1 MVDTAL
7 TGHDLIQSYLKTIDS
22 QPGVYR
28 MLNATSEVLYVG
40 KARNLRARVSNYARP
55 TGHSARIARM
65 ISETSSMMFLTV
77 KTETEALLLEQNLIK
92 QLKPRYNVLLR
103 DDKSF
108 PNILINTE
116 HPFPQLQRHRGKRT
130 EKGSYFGPFASAGAV
145 HRTINQ
151 LQKVF
156 LLRNCSDAMFDSRS
170 RPCLQYQIK
179 RCAAPCVGK
188 INQKQYAQ
196 LVGDAE
202 RFLSGKSTAVQ
213 ANLVA
218 EMGAASE
225 SMEFER
231 AAALRDR
238 IRALTTVQQS
248 QGVNPAGV
256 PEADVIAL
264 HLENGQACV
273 QVFFIRANQNWGNRD
288 FYPRTGSGAD
298 EAEILEAFL
307 GQFYDGKEPAR
318 LILLSHPSSPP
329 PPRRLRRAV
338 YPAAGRVVSLFPVL
352 AACRRLAPRRLMPPA
367 SAALPLAACSCA
379 AATARPPTE
388 RRIRHA
394 AGPCAHCVV
403 FIFRVLARLAR
414 RAFSGWR
421 LTPRAENLWRE
432 PCRWLPASALLPPPP
447 HRICHTAG
455 PRAARLRLVPRACG
469 ARALGPCACAA
480 PGARAAAAPHLLRCR
495 SSRTPRALSFFGL
508 RATIGHVLAPRC
520 GAFVKPS
527 RWAVCRP
534 WCTSCGL
541 LCFGVRL
548 CVKRLAPPRVARTL
562 SS

>member
-1 MVDTAL
+1 METAL
-7 TGHDLIQSYLKTIDS
+7 MGHELIQSYLKTIDG

-55 TGHSARIARM
+55 SGHSARIARM
-65 ISETSSMMFLTV
+65 ISETTSMMFLTV
-77 KTETEALLLEQNLIK
+77 RTETEALLLEQNLIK

-116 HPFPQLQRHRGKRT
+116 HPFPQLQKHRGKRT

-145 HRTINQ
+145 NRTVNQ

-156 LLRNCSDAMFDSRS
+156 LLRNCTDAMFDSRT

-179 RCAAPCVGK
+179 RCAAPCTGK
-188 INQKQYAQ
+188 ISQSGYAQ

-225 SMEFER
+225 AMEFER

-248 QGVNPAGV
+248 QGINPAGV

-288 FYPRTGSGAD
+288 FYPRTGLGAD

-307 GQFYDGKEPAR
+307 GQFYDGKEPAK
-318 LILLSHPSSPP
+318 LVLLSHPIDNDDLMVELLSD
-329 PPRRLRRAV
+329 R
-338 YPAAGRVVSLFPVL
+338 AGRKVELTVPQRGEKAELIEN
-352 AACRRLAPRRLMPPA
+352 
-367 SAALPLAACSCA
+367 ALRN
-379 AATARPPTE
+379 ARE
-388 RRIRHA
+388 S
-394 AGPCAHCVV
+394 
-403 FIFRVLARLAR
+403 LARKMSESSTQIKLLAR
-414 RAFSGWR
+414 RGR
-421 LTPRAENLWRE
+421 
-432 PCRWLPASALLPPPP
+432 
-447 HRICHTAG
+447 
-455 PRAARLRLVPRACG
+455 
-469 ARALGPCACAA
+469 
-480 PGARAAAAPHLLRCR
+480 
-495 SSRTPRALSFFGL
+495 GL
-508 RATIGHVLAPRC
+508 
-520 GAFVKPS
+520 
-527 RWAVCRP
+527 
-534 WCTSCGL
+534 
-541 LCFGVRL
+541 
-548 CVKRLAPPRVARTL
+548 
-562 SS
+562 